1 MMNTIS
7 LNCSSLVGQQAGYQ
21 KNWPQSVAAVNEYYK
36 PLETFATRFEK
47 MLQGIQALGFSAVD
61 IWTAGQLNW
70 AWTTPEHIIIADQLL
85 KKYAFT
91 VTSLGG
97 EFGAT
102 RAEFENACQL
112 ALGINTSLLS
122 GTLPLLFTDRDYV
135 IEKLRAY
142 DLRLA
147 IENHPERNPAEMLE
161 KIGDGTDGRVG
172 TSIDTGWYATQGYDA
187 AQAIF
192 DLKDHLLHIHLKD
205 VLAGEHVNCGYGK
218 GIVPIDRCL
227 QSLKDIGYQ
236 HDISVENHTVDHDPT
251 DELRIGLEWV
261 NRAMSAG

>member
-1 MMNTIS
+1 MNMIS

-21 KNWPQSVAAVNEYYK
+21 KNWPQSVAAVNDYYR
-36 PLETFATRFEK
+36 PLDTFADRFEK
-47 MLQGIQALGFSAVD
+47 MLQGIHELGFTAVD

-70 AWTTPEHIIIADQLL
+70 AWATPEHITIAKNLL
-85 KKYAFT
+85 EKYDFT
-91 VTSLGG
+91 VTSLSG

-102 RAEFENACQL
+102 REEFESACRL

-122 GTLPLLFTDRDYV
+122 GTLPLLFTDRAYV
-135 IEKLRAY
+135 VKKLHDY

-147 IENHPERNPAEMLE
+147 IENHPERNPAEMLA
-161 KIGDGTDGRVG
+161 KIGDGAEGRIG

-187 AQAIF
+187 AQAVF

-205 VLAGEHVNCGYGK
+205 VLPGEHINCGYGK

-227 QSLKDIGYQ
+227 NALKKIGYP
-236 HDISVENHTVDHDPT
+236 HDISLENHTFDHDPT
-251 DELRIGLEWV
+251 EELRLALKQVEQ
-261 NRAMSAG
+261 ALD